1 MKNAIITIRPNS
13 WTSSWIKMSYTLK
26 ARKSVTSSVTSS
38 VTNFI
43 LIDSLETIWPIS
55 LSVLPYFSMECGN
68 YLQCSNCNP
77 ECVWIGVGFYIEKQV
92 HAFVFCTGLRDRVH
106 NVSISKTANSHGN
119 KLSVGGTLTN
129 IIILDL
135 VNDYSLILMYFRH
148 SIKTKTLNI
157 YIQMQTRS
165 ILTISMWIYPYARSL
180 IRFVYEFIQMIR
192 HWRNNVRHSPPPQPT
207 NQSINQPLRHIIF
220 SNCNRFISPCARRI
234 IKKTNRNLK
243 PQILFLYTKPFLF
256 I

>member
-13 WTSSWIKMSYTLK
+13 WTSSWIKMLYTLK
-26 ARKSVTSSVTSS
+26 ARKSVANS
-38 VTNFI
+38 VTNSI
-43 LIDSLETIWPIS
+43 SIDSLETIWPIS

-77 ECVWIGVGFYIEKQV
+77 ECVWNGVGFYIEKQV

-106 NVSISKTANSHGN
+106 NGSISKATNSHGN

-192 HWRNNVRHSPPPQPT
+192 HWRNNVRHSPPPQKTQLT